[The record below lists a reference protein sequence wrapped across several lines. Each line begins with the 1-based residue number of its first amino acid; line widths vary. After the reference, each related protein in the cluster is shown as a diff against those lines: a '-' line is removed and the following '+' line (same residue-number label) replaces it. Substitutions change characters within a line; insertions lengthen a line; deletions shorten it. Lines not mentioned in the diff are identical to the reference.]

1 MALGGDDDGRPGIDH
16 SLDDVGQPRLLGR
29 HVADSEGPQDHG
41 LGQRCQQRLQA
52 GRGDARDQVDH
63 DDVVTGVGGGVLP
76 TGSGPGAWGP
86 LPRGASGGQ
95 RSRIGGLETGEGPR
109 GGLRDPVP
117 GQEPMSE
124 EQRHPAQAPGGGGLE
139 RPSDIRR
146 GVGSQFSEGELGTGD
161 DDRSAQIRQRIGQGG
176 TGVGHGVGPVQD
188 DEGGLR
194 VGCGVGAQVVHD
206 RLPGQRGGVR
216 GVDERG
222 QRGHRH
228 RARQGRALQQRVEP
242 PLQIRTGNETVRG
255 VHHPDGA
262 PGVDDVNVH
271 GLSLL
276 SLRPRATGRMR
287 LRPPRRRGPHRA
299 GRPECVPALRTSL
312 PPS

>member
-63 DDVVTGVGGGVLP
+63 DDVVTGVGGGILP
-76 TGSGPGAWGP
+76 TGPAPGAWSP

-95 RSRIGGLETGEGPR
+95 RGRVGGLETGEGPR
-109 GGLRDPVP
+109 GGLRHPVP

-139 RPSDIRR
+139 RPGDVRC

-161 DDRSAQIRQRIGQGG
+161 DDRNAQIRQRIGQGG
-176 TGVGHGVGPVQD
+176 TGVGHCVGPVQD
-188 DEGGLR
+188 DEGGPR
-194 VGCGVGAQVVHD
+194 VGRGVGAQVVHD

-216 GVDERG
+216 GVDERL
-222 QRGHRH
+222 QRGHGY
-228 RARQGRALQQRVEP
+228 RASQGRALQQRVEP
-242 PLQIRTGNETVRG
+242 PLQVRTGNEAVGG

-262 PGVDDVNVH
+262 PGVGDVNVH

-276 SLRPRATGRMR
+276 PLRPRATGRMR
-287 LRPPRRRGPHRA
+287 LRPPRRRGPRRA
-299 GRPECVPALRTSL
+299 GRPECVPAPCTSL